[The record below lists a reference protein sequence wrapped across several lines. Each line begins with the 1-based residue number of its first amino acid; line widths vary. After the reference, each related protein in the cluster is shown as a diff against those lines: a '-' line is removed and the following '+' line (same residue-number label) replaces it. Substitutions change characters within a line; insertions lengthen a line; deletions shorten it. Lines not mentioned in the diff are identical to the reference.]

1 MEKIKK
7 YEAFTRAVAA
17 FGEWRTWNRWH
28 HIAYG
33 LIRGVPYVAM
43 ERYCNDTPD
52 HWSTMRA
59 LLKLGAWPECPAGNG
74 TEAWNAHKVYHEEVS
89 KSVVWVRKPV
99 RVKRVRTEP
108 ALPLAEGA

>member
-17 FGEWRTWNRWH
+17 FGEWRTWNRWQ

-43 ERYCNDTPD
+43 ERYCNDIPD
-52 HWSTMRA
+52 PYQIASA
-59 LLKLGAWPECPAGNG
+59 LFKLGAWPVAEGAPRPSYEILTA
-74 TEAWNAHKVYHEEVS
+74 YSQEVA
-89 KSVVWVRKPV
+89 KTVVWVHKPV
-99 RVKRVRTEP
+99 RVKRVRPERDATSVPEV
-108 ALPLAEGA
+108 A